1 MVCTELFRFLHAKI
15 SAMPLQSVIADIE
28 DAMEKH
34 YDNDVKLL
42 DDALRLSASTLSHH
56 PDMLGPMIVGRLL
69 PYYNSHDK
77 IQNLIRQC
85 DSDGLEVSSSQYDS
99 DGLEV
104 SYVRIIS
111 VTVMVSR

>member
-1 MVCTELFRFLHAKI
+1 
-15 SAMPLQSVIADIE
+15 MPLQAVIADIE
-28 DAMEKH
+28 FALESQ

-42 DDALRLSASTLSHH
+42 DDTLRLSASTLSHH

-85 DSDGLEVSSSQYDS
+85 DTDGLEVRTSRVYTQRK
-99 DGLEV
+99 
-104 SYVRIIS
+104 YVHCS
-111 VTVMVSR
+111 NTVTSTATAFKMCGYRPIR

>member
-1 MVCTELFRFLHAKI
+1 MTVYVFSTSRFLHAKI
-15 SAMPLQSVIADIE
+15 SAMPLQAVIADIE
-28 DAMEKH
+28 FALESQ

-42 DDALRLSASTLSHH
+42 DDTLRLSASTLSHH

-85 DSDGLEVSSSQYDS
+85 DTDGLEVRTVRHVCTRS
-99 DGLEV
+99 V
-104 SYVRIIS
+104 SNNIAA
-111 VTVMVSR
+111 TAAH